1 MPKERTGCRG
11 IEIQPADEVLRSPSI
26 RTLLATALV
35 ALGVVLFCNAAAGRL
50 LVAFPQND
58 GYAMIK
64 GKWNLLTGLTRPVD
78 VLVLGDS
85 SCSLGI
91 DPGVI
96 EGEIGG
102 TALNLCTI
110 GDMTV
115 VGSYWMLDH
124 YIQKFG
130 PPETVIVGHV
140 LNIWQRSISPIVV
153 EQIPVP
159 DSFVNLYTDT
169 LGFQWR
175 QYFLSL
181 VAKYIPFYAENQSLA
196 RILTYPWRASHRDF
210 AMSSSGFTS
219 IQKPDPH
226 RVLEDAKN
234 YRRFVRKKGF
244 RISRDNQIALDNI
257 AHLAEEYEFDVF
269 FVVAPMYEG
278 LISDP
283 EVKAYIAEQNTFFE
297 NFSRRH
303 PHFKNVFSEPMLF
316 SEYEMEN
323 ADHVILSA
331 SPVYT
336 RSILKSVE
344 AIRRRN

>member
-1 MPKERTGCRG
+1 MPKEGTVRHG
-11 IEIQPADEVLRSPSI
+11 IEIQPAEEVLRSPSI

-35 ALGVVLFCNAAAGRL
+35 ALGVVLLCNAAAGRL
-50 LVAFPQND
+50 LVAFPQNH

-64 GKWNLLTGLTRPVD
+64 GKWNLLEGLKRPID
-78 VLVLGDS
+78 VLLLGDS
-85 SCSLGI
+85 SCALGI
-91 DPGVI
+91 DPSVI

-102 TALNLCTI
+102 IALNLCTT

-115 VGSYWMLDH
+115 VGSYWMLDR

-130 PPETVIVGHV
+130 PPKTVIIGHV

-153 EQIPVP
+153 EQIPVL
-159 DSFVNLYTDT
+159 DSFVNLYSET

-196 RILTYPWRASHRDF
+196 RILTYPWSASKRDF
-210 AMSSSGFTS
+210 AMDSSGFTS

-226 RVLEDAKN
+226 RVLEDADN

-244 RISRDNQIALDNI
+244 RISRDNHIALDNI
-257 AHLAEEYEFDVF
+257 AHLTEKYGFDVF
-269 FVVAPMYEG
+269 FVVAPLYEG
-278 LISDP
+278 LIIDP
-283 EVKAYIAEQNTFFE
+283 EVQAYITEQNMFFE

-303 PHFKNVFSEPMLF
+303 PHFWNVFSEPVLF

-331 SPVYT
+331 SAVYT